1 MPEEAMRTQRGCLDL
16 SAALLLAAV
25 LAFPSLLQ
33 GGSRTKVDDND
44 VTAKLFQLLDSQHSG
59 KLDDV
64 YVLADLYTDA
74 NGDQYRHV
82 LRVDYD
88 KSRSFGRLAIYLRSV
103 GKMTPEQ
110 LSAYTPEQIYGFGE
124 VDLAKFVKTDPG
136 TFGQKG
142 DLYLESSD
150 DSPLHT
156 TPVNEEARKN
166 YETYISQ
173 YIIPA
178 LQKGQ

>member
-1 MPEEAMRTQRGCLDL
+1 MRTQRGILY
-16 SAALLLAAV
+16 SSGAFLLTVV
-25 LAFPSLLQ
+25 LASPAMLQ
-33 GGSRTKVDDND
+33 AGGRNKVDEND
-44 VTAKLFQLLDSQHSG
+44 ATAKLFELLDSEHSG
-59 KLDDV
+59 KLDDI

-74 NGDQYRHV
+74 SGDQYRHV

-142 DLYLESSD
+142 DLYLESSQ

-156 TPVNEEARKN
+156 TSVNEEARKD

-173 YIIPA
+173 YVIPA